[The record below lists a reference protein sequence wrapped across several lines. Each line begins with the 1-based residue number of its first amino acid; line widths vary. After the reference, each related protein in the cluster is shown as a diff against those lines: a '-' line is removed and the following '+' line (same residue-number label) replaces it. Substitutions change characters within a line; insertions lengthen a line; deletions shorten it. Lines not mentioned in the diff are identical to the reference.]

1 MSDLISMVK
10 NKDIDINELWFET
23 TPIYKIVILS
33 ILTFGFYNIVLLYNY
48 WKVFKKKF
56 GYAISPS
63 CRAIFCGIYCFS
75 LFPKLDKY
83 IKTFNIAS
91 FPPILLA
98 IFFIFLNA
106 LSSQPNPNPYSILNI
121 FTFIIFIIIQNKINF
136 INEQHF
142 PNAKQNNW
150 SLANTLWAIPC
161 SILFFIYLIGTF
173 ANK

>member
-121 FTFIIFIIIQNKINF
+121 FTFIIFIIIQNKLNF

>member
-121 FTFIIFIIIQNKINF
+121 FTFIIFIIIQNKLNF

-150 SLANTLWAIPC
+150 SLANTLWTIPC

>member
-121 FTFIIFIIIQNKINF
+121 FTFIIFIIIQNKLNF

-150 SLANTLWAIPC
+150 SLTNTLWTIPC

-173 ANK
+173 AK

>member
-10 NKDIDINELWFET
+10 NKNFDINELWFET

-33 ILTFGFYNIVLLYNY
+33 ILTFGFYDIVLLYNY
-48 WKVFKKKF
+48 WKVFNKKF

-75 LFPKLDKY
+75 LFPKLNKY
-83 IKTFNIAS
+83 IKTFNIPS

-98 IFFIFLNA
+98 IFFIFLSA
-106 LSSQPNPNPYSILNI
+106 LYRLPNPYSILNS
-121 FTFIIFIIIQNKINF
+121 FTFVIFIIIQNRLNF

-150 SLANTLWAIPC
+150 SLANTLWTIPC
-161 SILFFIYLIGTF
+161 SILFFFYLIGTF

>member
-121 FTFIIFIIIQNKINF
+121 FTFIIFIIIQNKLNF

-150 SLANTLWAIPC
+150 SLTNTLWTIPC

>member
-33 ILTFGFYNIVLLYNY
+33 VLTFGFYDIVLLYNY

-63 CRAIFCGIYCFS
+63 CRAFFCGIYCFS

-121 FTFIIFIIIQNKINF
+121 FTFIIFIIIQNKLNF
-136 INEQHF
+136 INKQHF

-150 SLANTLWAIPC
+150 SLANTLWTIPC

>member
-1 MSDLISMVK
+1 MSDLISVVK
-10 NKDIDINELWFET
+10 NKNFDINELWFET

-33 ILTFGFYNIVLLYNY
+33 ILTFGFYDIVLLYNY

-83 IKTFNIAS
+83 IKTFNIPS
-91 FPPILLA
+91 FPPIWLA
-98 IFFIFLNA
+98 ILFIFLSA
-106 LSSQPNPNPYSILNI
+106 LYRLPNPYSILNS
-121 FTFIIFIIIQNKINF
+121 FTFVIFIIIQNRLNF

-150 SLANTLWAIPC
+150 SLANTLWTIPC

-173 ANK
+173 TNK

>member
-121 FTFIIFIIIQNKINF
+121 FTFIIFIIIQNRLNF

>member
-10 NKDIDINELWFET
+10 NKNIDINELWFET

-33 ILTFGFYNIVLLYNY
+33 ILTFGFYDIVLLYNY
-48 WKVFKKKF
+48 WKVFKKRF

-83 IKTFNIAS
+83 IKTFNIPS
-91 FPPILLA
+91 FPPIWLA
-98 IFFIFLNA
+98 IFFIFLSA
-106 LSSQPNPNPYSILNI
+106 LYRLPNPYSILNS
-121 FTFIIFIIIQNKINF
+121 FTFVIFIIIQNRLNF

-150 SLANTLWAIPC
+150 SLANTLWTIPC

>member
-10 NKDIDINELWFET
+10 NKNIDINELWFET

-63 CRAIFCGIYCFS
+63 CRAIFFAIYCFS

-91 FPPILLA
+91 FPPILL
-98 IFFIFLNA
+98 
-106 LSSQPNPNPYSILNI
+106 
-121 FTFIIFIIIQNKINF
+121 
-136 INEQHF
+136 
-142 PNAKQNNW
+142 
-150 SLANTLWAIPC
+150 
-161 SILFFIYLIGTF
+161 
-173 ANK
+173 

>member
-56 GYAISPS
+56 GYTISPS

-121 FTFIIFIIIQNKINF
+121 FTFIIFIIIQNKLNF

>member
-1 MSDLISMVK
+1 MSDLISLVK

-83 IKTFNIAS
+83 IKSFNITS

-121 FTFIIFIIIQNKINF
+121 FTFIIFIIIQNKLNF

-161 SILFFIYLIGTF
+161 SILFFFYLIDTF
-173 ANK
+173 TK

>member
-10 NKDIDINELWFET
+10 NKNFDINELWFET

-33 ILTFGFYNIVLLYNY
+33 ILTFGFYDIVLLYNY
-48 WKVFKKKF
+48 WKVFNKKF

-83 IKTFNIAS
+83 IKTFNIPS
-91 FPPILLA
+91 FPPIFFL
-98 IFFIFLNA
+98 IFFIFL
-106 LSSQPNPNPYSILNI
+106 SSLYRLPNPYSILNS
-121 FTFIIFIIIQNKINF
+121 FTFVIFIIIQNRLNF

-150 SLANTLWAIPC
+150 SLANTLWTIPC
-161 SILFFIYLIGTF
+161 SILFFFYLIGTF

>member
-121 FTFIIFIIIQNKINF
+121 FTFIIFIIIQNKLNF

-150 SLANTLWAIPC
+150 SLANTLWSIPC

>member
-33 ILTFGFYNIVLLYNY
+33 ILTFGFYDIVLLYNY

-83 IKTFNIAS
+83 IKTFNIPS
-91 FPPILLA
+91 FSPIWFA
-98 IFFIFLNA
+98 IFFLFLSA
-106 LSSQPNPNPYSILNI
+106 LYRLPNPYSILNI
-121 FTFIIFIIIQNKINF
+121 FTFIIFIIIQNRLNF

-150 SLANTLWAIPC
+150 SLANTLWSIPC
-161 SILFFIYLIGTF
+161 SILFFFYLIGTF

>member
-63 CRAIFCGIYCFS
+63 CRAFFCGIYCFS

-121 FTFIIFIIIQNKINF
+121 FTFIIFIIIQNKLNF

-150 SLANTLWAIPC
+150 SLANTLWSIPC

-173 ANK
+173 TNK

>member
-23 TPIYKIVILS
+23 PPIYKIVILS

-121 FTFIIFIIIQNKINF
+121 FTFIIFIIIQNKLNF

>member
-121 FTFIIFIIIQNKINF
+121 FTFIIFIIIQNKLNF

-173 ANK
+173 AK